1 MDKQANFTPYSKAVH
16 RIKWQQG
23 RNGGFTNKQIKMIE
37 HNKMIID
44 DNILFGYKAGY
55 SNKEIADYRKEAKA
69 DLEKLRKHFLGG
81 GKAKFDEATQMY
93 IIDSEEIESVI

>member
-1 MDKQANFTPYSKAVH
+1 MDKQANFTPYSKAIR
-16 RIKWQQG
+16 RIKRQQG
-23 RNGGFTNKQIKMIE
+23 RNGGFTNKQDKMIE

-69 DLEKLRKHFLGG
+69 DLEKLRKHFLDG
-81 GKAKFDEATQMY
+81 GKAKLDPSTQMY
-93 IIDSEEIESVI
+93 IIDKNEP